1 MKTDQCYTW
10 CLFSTS
16 PFNYNQPFDFL
27 STIYYH
33 HKHHQPKPYLCNTE
47 MNQFNLLLTSNFPW
61 NNDSVQKNI
70 VANDDRKTRLNSLHF
85 GAFAVRSFLIFLLFF
100 LSDCHPA
107 PETNFLEWCFE
118 QVTSSLNWNLA
129 ELKSYTD
136 KDLSHKTGNFFFQ
149 TKPLTVFTVASSLQA
164 RSNHSG
170 IQNPAQN
177 TLPMKFLFCLSPLT
191 LLSQL
196 PTIL

>member
-1 MKTDQCYTW
+1 MKTDQYYTW

-100 LSDCHPA
+100 SFRLPPS
-107 PETNFLEWCFE
+107 TRNKLLRMMFW
-118 QVTSSLNWNLA
+118 TSHQLT
-129 ELKSYTD
+129 ELKFGWTE
-136 KDLSHKTGNFFFQ
+136 
-149 TKPLTVFTVASSLQA
+149 
-164 RSNHSG
+164 
-170 IQNPAQN
+170 
-177 TLPMKFLFCLSPLT
+177 
-191 LLSQL
+191 LLHG
-196 PTIL
+196 